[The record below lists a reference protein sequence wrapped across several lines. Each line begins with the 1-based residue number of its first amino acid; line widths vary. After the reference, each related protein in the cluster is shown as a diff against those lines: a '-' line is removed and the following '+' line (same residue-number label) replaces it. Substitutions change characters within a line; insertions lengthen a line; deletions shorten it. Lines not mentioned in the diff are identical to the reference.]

1 MSGFHKLT
9 VAVALAMALVL
20 VGCQPSGNGEQAAA
34 RDDSTPGTEPES
46 AASDPGAASGGAA
59 AVDAPAAYEGTPADP
74 AAAKADAFLKE
85 QTSPGKPGAPITIAY
100 KVLGSAIVG
109 QPLPIELRISS
120 SITDRP
126 IEVSYH
132 IDDSASMLFPESQA
146 RRMQVRLARGDGP
159 AARQVTVVPLR
170 EGRLYLNILAEVETS
185 DGMMIKTMSVPI
197 SVGAGA
203 IEPEVNGELVEG
215 PDGEVV
221 LSLPAEEN

>member
-1 MSGFHKLT
+1 MSGFHGLT
-9 VAVALAMALVL
+9 VALLLCMALL
-20 VGCQPSGNGEQAAA
+20 LTGCQPAGNDDQAAA
-34 RDDSTPGTEPES
+34 RDDSVPDDATLPAAEES
-46 AASDPGAASGGAA
+46 GA
-59 AVDAPAAYEGTPADP
+59 APAAGDDTAAGP
-74 AAAKADAFLKE
+74 AAMKADAYLDE

-109 QPLPIELRISS
+109 QPVSIELEISS

-126 IEVSYH
+126 IAVSYH

-146 RRMQVRLARGDGP
+146 RRMEVRLTRGDGP
-159 AARQVTVVPLR
+159 AARQVTVVPQR
-170 EGRLYLNILAEVETS
+170 EGRLYLNILAEVETG
-185 DGMMIKTMSVPI
+185 DGMMIKTMAVPI

-203 IEPEVNGELVEG
+203 AAPEVNGELVEG

>member
-1 MSGFHKLT
+1 MSGFHRLS
-9 VAVALAMALVL
+9 VALSLAMALML
-20 VGCQPSGNGEQAAA
+20 AGCQPSGNGEQAGA
-34 RDDSTPGTEPES
+34 RADSAPITDPES
-46 AASDPGAASGGAA
+46 AAADPGAASGGAVA
-59 AVDAPAAYEGTPADP
+59 ADAEDVDEGTVADP
-74 AAAKADAFLKE
+74 AAAKADAFLGE
-85 QTSPGKPGAPITIAY
+85 QRSPGKPGAPITIAY

-109 QPLPIELRISS
+109 QPVPIELEISS

-146 RRMQVRLARGDGP
+146 RRMEVRLTRGAGP
-159 AARQVTVVPLR
+159 AARQVTVVPQR

-185 DGMMIKTMSVPI
+185 DGMMIKTMAVPI

-203 IEPEVNGELVEG
+203 IAPEVNGELVEG

-221 LSLPAEEN
+221 ISLPADEN

>member
-1 MSGFHKLT
+1 MSGFHGLSI
-9 VAVALAMALVL
+9 ALALVL
-20 VGCQPSGNGEQAAA
+20 VGCQPSGNGEQAGA
-34 RDDSTPGTEPES
+34 RDDSEPVTAPES
-46 AASDPGAASGGAA
+46 TATERDAASGGAVTA
-59 AVDAPAAYEGTPADP
+59 DARAVDESPLADL
-74 AAAKADAFLKE
+74 AAANADASPSE
-85 QTSPGKPGAPITIAY
+85 QRSPGKPGAPITISY

-109 QPLPIELRISS
+109 QPVPIELEISS

-132 IDDSASMLFPESQA
+132 IVDSASMLFPESQA
-146 RRMQVRLARGDGP
+146 RRMEVRLARGDGP
-159 AARQVTVVPLR
+159 AARQVTVVPQR

-197 SVGAGA
+197 SVGAGE

-221 LSLPAEEN
+221 ISLPAEEN

>member
-1 MSGFHKLT
+1 MSGFHRL
-9 VAVALAMALVL
+9 VVALSLCAALL
-20 VGCQPSGNGEQAAA
+20 LAGCQPAGNDDQAAA
-34 RDDSTPGTEPES
+34 RDDRAPGTG
-46 AASDPGAASGGAA
+46 ASPPADAA
-59 AVDAPAAYEGTPADP
+59 AEAGGSASADSPTADP
-74 AAAKADAFLKE
+74 ATANADEFLQQ

-109 QPLPIELRISS
+109 QPVPIELEISS

-126 IEVSYH
+126 IELSYH
-132 IDDSASMLFPESQA
+132 IDDSVSMLFPESQA
-146 RRMQVRLARGDGP
+146 RRMEVRLVRGDGP
-159 AARQVTVVPLR
+159 AARQVTVVPQR

-221 LSLPAEEN
+221 ISLPAEEN